1 MSTSEGDDEEDADD
15 SDGSDSDG
23 SDGSDDDNSDDDSDS
38 DSDEDSDED
47 DEDNSG
53 GKPMLCNWSMSLLV
67 TNTGAS
73 KKTDG
78 GARIKNADAERDYG
92 RLMESV
98 TRELRTNCGYNTCRC
113 QREDRRRSQKQ
124 GQRKGSR

>member
-1 MSTSEGDDEEDADD
+1 MATLTIAQAPARAPSTRNRKQEVMSTSEGDDEEDADD

-53 GKPMLCNWSMSLLV
+53 GKPMLCNWSMS
-67 TNTGAS
+67 
-73 KKTDG
+73 
-78 GARIKNADAERDYG
+78 
-92 RLMESV
+92 
-98 TRELRTNCGYNTCRC
+98 
-113 QREDRRRSQKQ
+113 
-124 GQRKGSR
+124 